1 MSPAIKTN
9 FKYILLGLIAY
20 FVFLFA
26 NMPAG
31 FAYGQ
36 WKKTAGQS
44 VPVNLNDVDGT
55 IWQGKAGPSM
65 VNGQQISGLSWD
77 VNIFTM
83 LLGILEMDFEMKVKD
98 GYTKGTVGRS
108 VFGSTYFNNLEGW
121 LPLTEIKQMIN
132 VAAFDPGGA
141 LDIKVSNL
149 KLENSAIV
157 SAQGDITWH
166 NAELTMLKKIVLG
179 GINVTLAPDG
189 DTVKATLADQGGPLK
204 AEGTLTLKPD
214 RTYEFDAS
222 LGVNGSQPDLSNALA
237 TLGPAKN
244 GRIKVSQKG
253 DLSALG
259 F

>member
-1 MSPAIKTN
+1 MSPALKSNI
-9 FKYILLGLIAY
+9 KYILLGFIAY
-20 FVFLFA
+20 FVFLLA

-36 WKKTAGQS
+36 WKKSAGQS
-44 VPVNLNDVDGT
+44 IPINLNDVDGT

-65 VNGQQISGLSWD
+65 INGQQIVGFSWD
-77 VNIFTM
+77 ISIFTM

-98 GYTKGTVGRS
+98 GYTKGTMGRS
-108 VFGSTYFNNLEGW
+108 LFGGTYFNNLEGW
-121 LPLTEIKQMIN
+121 MPLSEIKNLIN
-132 VAAFDPGGA
+132 LAALDPGGD
-141 LDIKVSNL
+141 LDIKVSNV
-149 KLENSAIV
+149 KLEDNTIV

-179 GINVTLAPDG
+179 GVNIMLAPDG

-204 AEGTLTLKPD
+204 AEGTLILKPD
-214 RTYEFDAS
+214 RTYELEMS

-253 DLSALG
+253 DLSSLG